1 MYRQFGAAVTVILT
15 TLTALAVMT
24 ATASASTEVDNIAH
38 RGGASFAPENTIAAC
53 ALAQV
58 QGADTCEFD
67 IQQTKDHHLVL
78 IHDQTL
84 NRTTDVEDVFPG
96 RSPWRVSD
104 FTLAEIRRLDAGS
117 WFSPRYRG
125 ERVPTLE
132 QALRATSNSRI
143 GLLLEIKHF
152 PANRDIDRLVAAE
165 LEDTRPWWSNKRLA
179 VQAFDWQSMRTFHS
193 LMPHIPIALLG
204 KPPTD
209 RLPELA
215 EYAKGISLPHK
226 DLTAEYVD
234 AVHRQG
240 MYVYSGTANRPTV
253 LRRLISYGV
262 DGIMTNRPD
271 HLDAIKREAW

>member
-1 MYRQFGAAVTVILT
+1 MYRQLGAVVTV

-24 ATASASTEVDNIAH
+24 TTASASPEVENIAH
-38 RGGASFAPENTIAAC
+38 RGGAAFAPENTIAAC
-53 ALAQV
+53 AMAQV

-67 IQQTKDHHLVL
+67 IQQTKDRQLVL

-84 NRTTDVEDVFPG
+84 GRTTNVEDVFPG

-104 FTLAEIRRLDAGS
+104 FTLPEIKRLDAGS

-132 QALRATSNSRI
+132 QALRATGNSRI
-143 GLLLEIKHF
+143 GLLLEIKHS
-152 PANRDIDRLVAAE
+152 PGNRDIDRLVADK
-165 LEDTRPWWSNKRLA
+165 LEDTRSWWSNKRLA
-179 VQAFDWQSMRTFHS
+179 VQAFDWQSMRTFHT
-193 LMPHIPIALLG
+193 LMPSIPIALLG
-204 KPPTD
+204 KPSTD

-215 EYAKGISLPHK
+215 QYARGINLPHS
-226 DLTAEYVD
+226 DLTPEYVD
-234 AVHRQG
+234 EVHKQG
-240 MYVYSGTANRPTV
+240 MHIYSGTANRPTV

-271 HLDAIKREAW
+271 HLDAVKREAR